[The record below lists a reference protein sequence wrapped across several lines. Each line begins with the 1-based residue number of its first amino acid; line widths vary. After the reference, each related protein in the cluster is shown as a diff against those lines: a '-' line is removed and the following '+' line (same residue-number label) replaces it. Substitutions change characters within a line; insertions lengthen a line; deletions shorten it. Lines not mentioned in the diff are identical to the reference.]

1 MNSSKVSFYNRESRR
16 YLLAKEKS
24 EKYEYENNLNAEG
37 YEN

>member
-1 MNSSKVSFYNRESRR
+1 MNSSKVSFYNREIRR
-16 YLLAKEKS
+16 YLLAK

>member
-1 MNSSKVSFYNRESRR
+1 MNSSRKYRFIIEIRR

-37 YEN
+37 YGN